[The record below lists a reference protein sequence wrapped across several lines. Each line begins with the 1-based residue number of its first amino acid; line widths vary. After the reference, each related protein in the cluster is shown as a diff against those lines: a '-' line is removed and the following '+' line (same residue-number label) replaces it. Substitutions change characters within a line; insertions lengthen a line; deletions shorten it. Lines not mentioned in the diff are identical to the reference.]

1 MTEWNPGV
9 MVPNVGDSAEGEK
22 NRLKRQ
28 TIYYDG

>member
-22 NRLKRQ
+22 QIEKTNNIL
-28 TIYYDG
+28 